1 MKPAIYARVSTLKQE
16 LEQTIESQLEL
27 LREYVKNESL
37 ELDEKHVYIDEGYSG
52 TKLERP
58 GLDALRDAAADGEF
72 QKIIIYSPDRLARRY
87 AYQVIVIEELNKC
100 GCEVIFLQK
109 PITNDPEENLLIQM
123 QGIIAEY
130 ERTKILERT
139 RRGRLFKARH
149 GNFLNW
155 STPPYGYRYQPTSG
169 GQPGYAVIHEEEAEL
184 VKQIFHW
191 YVEESISTRSIAK
204 RLNLMGIHPR
214 KGGKGWDPSVI
225 RLILTNEVCIGKAY
239 YNRRFAVKPKKPRN
253 SMAYRK
259 YENTSLKSRPK
270 SEWIEIEVPAII
282 DEGTFRRAKEQLK
295 KNIFLSS
302 RNNTQN
308 QYLLRRFVRCGECG
322 YKMTGILK
330 GKHAYYSCLKG
341 RDLVKTHLE
350 TRCTSKSVRQEL
362 LDEVVWQKITE
373 LLENPELI
381 IEQYKRQKDIVLTG
395 GTQKQIQKLEQQI
408 QSYDKQIQRLIDA
421 YQTEVITLK
430 DLENRKSSIE
440 KKRSQL
446 QEQIRNIKAA
456 EKNKIDYEKIFDNI
470 EAFCDAVKRGIENAS
485 FEDRRKIIELLIE
498 EVVLTNG
505 KVEIA
510 HIVPIEKKGN
520 LQLHGRVRGET
531 PQSQGMQAGSP
542 YLTGYMSHKMTRR
555 TAQAEP

>member
-37 ELDEKHVYIDEGYSG
+37 ELDEKHVYVDEGYSG

-72 QKIIIYSPDRLARRY
+72 QKVIIYSPDRLARRY

-149 GNFLNW
+149 GHFLNW
-155 STPPYGYRYQPTSG
+155 SSPPYGYRYQPTSG
-169 GQPGYAVIHEEEAEL
+169 GQPGYAVVHEEEAEL
-184 VKQIFHW
+184 VKQIFYW
-191 YVEESISTRSIAK
+191 YVEESISTRNIAK

-253 SMAYRK
+253 LLAYRK

-282 DEGTFRRAKEQLK
+282 DEDTFRRAREQLK
-295 KNIFLSS
+295 KNIWLSS

-308 QYLLRRFVRCGECG
+308 QYLGVV
-322 YKMTGILK
+322 
-330 GKHAYYSCLKG
+330 AA
-341 RDLVKTHLE
+341 
-350 TRCTSKSVRQEL
+350 L
-362 LDEVVWQKITE
+362 LHPGAIW
-373 LLENPELI
+373 
-381 IEQYKRQKDIVLTG
+381 
-395 GTQKQIQKLEQQI
+395 
-408 QSYDKQIQRLIDA
+408 
-421 YQTEVITLK
+421 
-430 DLENRKSSIE
+430 
-440 KKRSQL
+440 
-446 QEQIRNIKAA
+446 
-456 EKNKIDYEKIFDNI
+456 
-470 EAFCDAVKRGIENAS
+470 
-485 FEDRRKIIELLIE
+485 
-498 EVVLTNG
+498 
-505 KVEIA
+505 
-510 HIVPIEKKGN
+510 
-520 LQLHGRVRGET
+520 
-531 PQSQGMQAGSP
+531 
-542 YLTGYMSHKMTRR
+542 
-555 TAQAEP
+555 